1 MQNIGGESFLAVELY
16 LDAKSVKDLAF
27 QFKTEYAPFFG
38 VFAIN
43 NGEKANL
50 SVAISDD
57 VISDKGLKA
66 GDVIKELASCIR
78 GGGGG
83 QPMFASAGGSYPEGI
98 KEALSKAE
106 SLLK

>member
-1 MQNIGGESFLAVELY
+1 MHHSL
-16 LDAKSVKDLAF
+16 
-27 QFKTEYAPFFG
+27 G
-38 VFAIN
+38 VFAIK
-43 NGEKANL
+43 NGEKVNI

-66 GDVIKELASCIR
+66 GDVIKELASCIK

-83 QPMFASAGGSYPEGI
+83 QSMFASAGGIFSRRH

-106 SLLK
+106 SFLK